1 MYNCLPFGLSTAP
14 WVFSKVMRELV
25 MFWRRDGIKLL
36 PYLDDFMFMKS
47 GFWQC
52 VRMARKVEKDFVRA
66 GLRINVPKCHV
77 VPAQRRRRLGF
88 DVNLAKG
95 KFQVPTDRWE
105 ALLVSVNVFM
115 SSYKGRVQARS
126 VARLTGT
133 VISMHL
139 SWGPVTQLYTR
150 HLYAL
155 INSVVSLNCWVVLTE
170 EAKNELFF

>member
-1 MYNCLPFGLSTAP
+1 
-14 WVFSKVMRELV
+14 

-52 VRMARKVEKDFVRA
+52 VRMARGVERDFVRA
-66 GLRINVPKCHV
+66 KPRINVPKYHSI
-77 VPAQRRRRLGF
+77 PAHHRRQLGF
-88 DVNLAKG
+88 DVDFAQG
-95 KFQVPTDRWE
+95 KFQVPADRWE
-105 ALLVSVNVFM
+105 ALTLSAGVLLSTR
-115 SSYKGRVQARS
+115 SGRVQARS
-126 VARLTGT
+126 LARLTGT

-155 INSVVSLNCWVVLTE
+155 INSVVSLNCWVALTV
-170 EAKNELFF
+170 EATN